1 LPRGAAR
8 TLKQLGCTGMR
19 PKPFR
24 TCGSK
29 EGKEEAKVKTRLLF
43 FALTA
48 SIFFASW
55 GAAASR
61 FLSWSDGC

>member
-1 LPRGAAR
+1 
-8 TLKQLGCTGMR
+8 M
-19 PKPFR
+19 
-24 TCGSK
+24 
-29 EGKEEAKVKTRLLF
+29 KTRLLF